1 MTKHRLLGA
10 VLSTFL
16 ALPVLGAEP
25 LQETEFTS
33 TDAIRLLNAKGWSFS
48 YSPGK
53 PVRRLD
59 ILIYEERTDQA
70 GKTETTIRHSCMLGM
85 LPKERVFPIKMLL
98 VGNELHAMIDAAK
111 SSIKVS
117 EDFTLG
123 AAEYRKTGDCKE
135 DKNGRRFLIEMGN
148 KNEFKGKGPFK
159 SELKFKI
166 FENLDQATLK
176 LLLDGGQIPETA
188 MAEQGS
194 NERYETP
201 DSSDTDEDRA
211 DRQSSPF
218 PQVADSALSKKEA
231 DDPADGYFH
240 AYLLTREA
248 EKAANR
254 EESMRHLEEALG
266 GFMAV
271 KRRFPD
277 WKTSLVDARIQRT
290 QKALAALSEIE
301 R

>member
-10 VLSTFL
+10 VLSMFL

-48 YSPGK
+48 YSPAK

-85 LPKERVFPIKMLL
+85 LPKERIFPIKMLL

-117 EDFTLG
+117 EDFTPG

-135 DKNGRRFLIEMGN
+135 DKNGRRFLIEVGI
-148 KNEFKGKGPFK
+148 KNEFKGKGSFK

-166 FENLDQATLK
+166 YENLDQAALK
-176 LLLDGGQIPETA
+176 LLLDGGQIPET
-188 MAEQGS
+188 
-194 NERYETP
+194 
-201 DSSDTDEDRA
+201 
-211 DRQSSPF
+211 
-218 PQVADSALSKKEA
+218 
-231 DDPADGYFH
+231 
-240 AYLLTREA
+240 
-248 EKAANR
+248 
-254 EESMRHLEEALG
+254 
-266 GFMAV
+266 
-271 KRRFPD
+271 
-277 WKTSLVDARIQRT
+277 I
-290 QKALAALSEIE
+290 
-301 R
+301 